1 MRRRRRG
8 RHRKDR
14 TLPLGTVFIMGAAAA
29 GVYLTMNPIGASAA
43 TTDVYV
49 ASSGS
54 DSNHGTL
61 AAPYRTLAKAFAA
74 AGPGTTIYVRGG
86 TYYPTATLKSTVSGT
101 AAQRITLTSYGSQKV
116 RVDGSHLPSGSWLVG
131 LYANYW
137 TVRGI
142 EFQHSPAQ
150 GFVCTSCSGDIFQD
164 LTTNDNGDTGFT
176 LRGDHTTD
184 NLVEGLDSYGNHDPS
199 GDGGNADGIAVESGS
214 GSGNVITGT
223 RLSDNSDD
231 IYGAAAAGVSR
242 SRTSNSAS
250 LTSYPRGGLNRA
262 TAPRS

>member
-49 ASSGS
+49 ATSGS

-61 AAPYRTLAKAFAA
+61 AAPYRTIAKALADAA
-74 AGPGTTIYVRGG
+74 PGTTIYVRGG
-86 TYYPTATLKSTVSGT
+86 TYYPTATLRSTVSGT
-101 AAQRITLTSYGSQKV
+101 AAQRVTLTAYGSEKV
-116 RVDGSHLPSGSWLVG
+116 RVDGSDLPSRSWLVG

-142 EFQHSPAQ
+142 QFQNSPAQ
-150 GFVCTSCSGDIFQD
+150 GFVCTSCTGDIFQH
-164 LTTNDNGDTGFT
+164 LTTDDNGGTGFT
-176 LRGDHTTD
+176 LRGDHTKN
-184 NLVEGLDSYGNHDPS
+184 NLVEDLDSYGNHAPS
-199 GDGGNADGIAVESGS
+199 GHGRNANGIAVESGS
-214 GSGNVITGT
+214 GRGNVIIGA
-223 RLSDNSDD
+223 RLSAGSDD
-231 IYGAAAAGVSR
+231 VPRVAAWP
-242 SRTSNSAS
+242 AS
-250 LTSYPRGGLNRA
+250 PCRGRR
-262 TAPRS
+262 TAPP